1 MRICNNLKIIFRI
14 LLEKLIHIMTS
25 ISMKSKIILL
35 KNNSTE
41 ETIKYKHKKLIQ
53 EIGKQQ
59 ENRGY
64 VRKIIKIDSSFQIIA
79 IKFLII

>member
-1 MRICNNLKIIFRI
+1 
-14 LLEKLIHIMTS
+14 
-25 ISMKSKIILL
+25 MKSKIILL

-53 EIGKQQ
+53 EIGRQQ